1 MDQERLFKYSSRYEA
16 YVSILSI
23 SDFLPLLTIFF
34 FHDWDI
40 TMGKSLQLSLL
51 WSLLLLY
58 IGLQ

>member
-23 SDFLPLLTIFF
+23 SDFLQLLTIFF

-40 TMGKSLQLSLL
+40 TMGKSLQLTFL

-58 IGLQ
+58 IELQ